1 MNKRVQKYEIQ
12 SNVLLPNAD
21 KQKRGSIMALTLGN
35 EDKRKEAMEL
45 FIRALQAAPDSF
57 IKALSGKNYA
67 KELIDGA
74 SEFKEYL
81 FPSGEGKK

>member
-1 MNKRVQKYEIQ
+1 MGMTF
-12 SNVLLPNAD
+12 SD
-21 KQKRGSIMALTLGN
+21 

-57 IKALSGKNYA
+57 VKALSGKSYA

-74 SEFKEYL
+74 SEFKDYL
-81 FPSGEGKK
+81 FPAGTGEKNK

>member
-1 MNKRVQKYEIQ
+1 
-12 SNVLLPNAD
+12 
-21 KQKRGSIMALTLGN
+21 MALTIGD

-67 KELIDGA
+67 KELIEGA

-81 FPSGEGKK
+81 FPNRDDKK

>member
-1 MNKRVQKYEIQ
+1 MPIKE
-12 SNVLLPNAD
+12 L
-21 KQKRGSIMALTLGN
+21 RGNMMAILIDD

-74 SEFKEYL
+74 TEFKEYL
-81 FPSGEGKK
+81 FPKSPPKN

>member
-1 MNKRVQKYEIQ
+1 
-12 SNVLLPNAD
+12 
-21 KQKRGSIMALTLGN
+21 MALTVGD

-67 KELIDGA
+67 EQLIAGA
-74 SEFKEYL
+74 TEFKGYL
-81 FPSGEGKK
+81 FPDKK

>member
-1 MNKRVQKYEIQ
+1 
-12 SNVLLPNAD
+12 
-21 KQKRGSIMALTLGN
+21 MALTLGD

-67 KELIDGA
+67 KEQFNNNMNKL
-74 SEFKEYL
+74 L
-81 FPSGEGKK
+81 R

>member
-1 MNKRVQKYEIQ
+1 
-12 SNVLLPNAD
+12 
-21 KQKRGSIMALTLGN
+21 MALTLGD
-35 EDKRKEAMEL
+35 EDKRKESMEL

-74 SEFKEYL
+74 TEFKAYL
-81 FPSGEGKK
+81 FPEGEGKK